1 MEIIIKNGKKA
12 FGDNVIF
19 ENINMKFE
27 KGKFYLIKGYNGC
40 GKTVLLKTICG
51 YMFLTSGSVFQDDI
65 EIGRKNRY
73 IKDAGIVIE
82 NPQFLAHLTM
92 LENLNLLKKMSKKIT
107 DEKIN
112 EWIEKYNIEKF
123 KNTKFK
129 NLSLGTKQKMVLIQ
143 AFIHEPEIL
152 ILDEPFHALDAESLK
167 MTEESIKTIKD
178 NVIIILSTHINDNI
192 KYMSD
197 YEYVFNDR
205 KLELINE

>member
-1 MEIIIKNGKKA
+1 MEIIIKNGKKV

-92 LENLNLLKKMSKKIT
+92 LENLNLLKKMSKK
-107 DEKIN
+107 N
-112 EWIEKYNIEKF
+112 Y
-123 KNTKFK
+123 
-129 NLSLGTKQKMVLIQ
+129 
-143 AFIHEPEIL
+143 
-152 ILDEPFHALDAESLK
+152 
-167 MTEESIKTIKD
+167 
-178 NVIIILSTHINDNI
+178 
-192 KYMSD
+192 
-197 YEYVFNDR
+197 
-205 KLELINE
+205 